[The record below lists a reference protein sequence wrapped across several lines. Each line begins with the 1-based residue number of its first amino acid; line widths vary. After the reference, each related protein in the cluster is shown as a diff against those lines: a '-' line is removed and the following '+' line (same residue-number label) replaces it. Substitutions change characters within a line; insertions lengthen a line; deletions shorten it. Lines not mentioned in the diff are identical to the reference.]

1 MGMSPGGGDNTPTA
15 VRAAATAPSGR
26 AAPAP
31 RATTLSVASWVLYD
45 LANTIFSLGVVSL
58 YFSLWVRDAVGPL
71 RADGVYG
78 SVMAVSMG
86 MVFFLSPLLGTMSDR
101 ARTRMPF
108 LVTSTMICV
117 VATALLAR
125 IGTIGTF
132 IAFII
137 ANAAFQAGMQFYDA
151 LLPDVSTEENRGRIS
166 GVGVGVGYMGSYAA
180 VSIGLVVGS
189 ANKPN
194 IFLTIAISF
203 LVLAL
208 PCFLFVRERGNPAPS
223 RVFHVR
229 DLVRSLATTITTLR
243 QGQRYPGLSRF
254 LLGRI
259 FYTDAINTVVAI
271 MTLFAV
277 NVGVSRGLA
286 EEDATRMSEM
296 VLLGSIGCA
305 VVGGFAWGWLVDRL
319 GPKRTLT
326 IVLALWMLDFA
337 LAALM
342 ALAGLPLWVLYIVT
356 AIAGVALGGTWASD
370 RPLMLRLTPPDR
382 VGEFYGFYNMVGRF
396 SAVIG
401 PTLWAIVAKLTIGRG
416 MAPERGQGIGILLLL
431 GMIVV
436 SWLIIR
442 RVDDRARAWGASQD
456 A

>member
-1 MGMSPGGGDNTPTA
+1 MQRMGRGGGDNLRPEHRETTTP
-15 VRAAATAPSGR
+15 G
-26 AAPAP
+26 AAPPASP
-31 RATTLSVASWVLYD
+31 LSVASWVLYD

-58 YFSLWVRDAVGPL
+58 YFSLWVRDAVGPQ

-78 SVMAVSMG
+78 SIMAVSMG

-101 ARTRMPF
+101 ARKRMPF
-108 LVTSTMICV
+108 LVASTTICV

-125 IGTIGTF
+125 VGTLGTI
-132 IAFII
+132 IAFIV

-166 GVGVGVGYMGSYAA
+166 GVGVGVGYLGSYAA
-180 VSIGLVVGS
+180 VTIGLMVGTEDK
-189 ANKPN
+189 AG
-194 IFLTIAISF
+194 IFFTVAVTFF
-203 LVLAL
+203 LLAL
-208 PCFLFVRERGNPAPS
+208 PCFLFVRERGNPAPK
-223 RVFHVR
+223 RIFHVR
-229 DLVRSLATTITTLR
+229 DLVRSLATTIGTLR

-286 EEDATRMSEM
+286 EEDATRLSEL

-326 IVLALWMLDFA
+326 VVLVLWMADFA
-337 LAALM
+337 LASLM
-342 ALAGLPLWVLYIVT
+342 ALTGLPIWVLYIVT
-356 AIAGVALGGTWASD
+356 AVAGVALGGTWASD

-401 PTLWAIVAKLTIGRG
+401 PTLWAIVARLTIGRG
-416 MAPERGQGIGILLLL
+416 MSPERGQGIGIVLLLA
-431 GMIVV
+431 MIVV

-442 RVDDRARAWGASQD
+442 RVDDTPRVWGAGEGD
-456 A
+456 AA

>member
-1 MGMSPGGGDNTPTA
+1 MEGGDNTPTA
-15 VRAAATAPSGR
+15 VGIATTAPAGG
-26 AAPAP
+26 AAPPVPAS
-31 RATTLSVASWVLYD
+31 TLSVASWVLYD

-58 YFSLWVRDAVGPL
+58 YFSLWVRDAVGPQ
-71 RADGVYG
+71 RADGIYG
-78 SVMAVSMG
+78 SIMAVSMG

-101 ARTRMPF
+101 ARKRMPF
-108 LVTSTMICV
+108 LVTSTTICV

-125 IGTIGTF
+125 IGTLGTI
-132 IAFII
+132 IAFIV

-166 GVGVGVGYMGSYAA
+166 GIGVGVGYLGSYAA
-180 VSIGLVVGS
+180 VSIGLLVGPED
-189 ANKPN
+189 KPG
-194 IFLTIAISF
+194 IFFTVAVAF
-203 LVLAL
+203 FVLAL
-208 PCFLFVRERGNPAPS
+208 PCFLFVRERGNPVPK
-223 RVFHVR
+223 RIFHVR
-229 DLVRSLATTITTLR
+229 DLVRSLATTIATLR

-286 EEDATRMSEM
+286 VDDATRLSEM
-296 VLLGSIGCA
+296 VLLGAIGCA

-326 IVLALWMLDFA
+326 VVLALWMVDFT

-342 ALAGLPLWVLYIVT
+342 ALAGLPIWVFYIVT
-356 AIAGVALGGTWASD
+356 AVAGVALGGTWASD

-401 PTLWAIVAKLTIGRG
+401 PTLWAVVARLTIGRG
-416 MAPERGQGIGILLLL
+416 MSPERGQGIGILLLL
-431 GMIVV
+431 AMIVV

-442 RVDDRARAWGASQD
+442 RVDDTPRAWSAGEGA
-456 A
+456 AP